1 MKEFRDPRMPL
12 EERVEALLAE
22 LTADEKCGFINY
34 RNEGV
39 PRLGIPPYVWWNE
52 ALHGLARSGSATV
65 FPQAIAMAATFS
77 PELVRKMGEVI
88 ATEGRARH
96 FDARRHGDFGTYKGL
111 TYWSP
116 NVNIYRDP
124 RWGRGQETYGECP
137 FLTGEMGAAY
147 VRGVQGPDPEHPRAA
162 ATPKHFAAH
171 SGPEATRLGFNSR
184 VSEKDLRETYLPAFR
199 KCIAAGARSIMSAY
213 NALNGTPCSANDRLL
228 RKILREEWK
237 FTGAV
242 VTDAGTG
249 DAMVRHHRCSPDYPS
264 ALAAELHAG
273 VDVVT
278 DWPFGAREALERG
291 LIREEEIDRAVR
303 NQLRVLFSLGL
314 FDDPPRDVPS
324 PEVIECE
331 AHRHLALEASRRS
344 IVLLKNRENTL
355 PLDASRL
362 KKVAVIGPN
371 ADETAFVHTH
381 YGPLATEAVSV
392 YEGLSRALDGKVEVV
407 YAKGCELVDANWPIS
422 EILPSDPDET
432 EARMIR
438 QAVDV
443 AQQSDVVIA
452 VVGGGTRTC
461 GENKSRTSLDLPGH
475 QELLLREVHKT
486 GKPLIVIL
494 INGRPLSI
502 NWAAA
507 HADAILEAWYPGSHG
522 GTALAEVL
530 LGDYNPGGKLTVTFP
545 KTVGQIPFN
554 FPAKPNSQIDGPR
567 KPGLDGNQSRI
578 NGALYDFGFGLSYT
592 TFSYSNLVLSRKE
605 IRPDESFDVSFDV
618 SNTGS
623 RRGDEVVQLYIHD
636 CLSSITVYEKLL
648 KGFERVALEP
658 GETKR
663 VTMRLTPKDLS
674 LLDANMHRVVEPG
687 EFEIMIGASSTD
699 IRLSDK
705 VVVMDPTGQSDV
717 PAMTVSVEFPVT
729 LERGEDL
736 TLPVREDRD
745 IGELGIRWGKGTDCA
760 FEILVSDGGGQF
772 LPVFAG
778 KASSGKLQRC
788 EFDPVKASEIRLLIT
803 RGKAVVADL
812 ESELIR
818 K

>member
-34 RNEGV
+34 RNAGV

-278 DWPFGAREALERG
+278 DWPLGAREALERG

-344 IVLLKNRENTL
+344 IVLLKNRNGLL
-355 PLDASRL
+355 PLDL
-362 KKVAVIGPN
+362 EKGGTIAVIGPN
-371 ADETAFVHTH
+371 AD
-381 YGPLATEAVSV
+381 
-392 YEGLSRALDGKVEVV
+392 SR
-407 YAKGCELVDANWPIS
+407 
-422 EILPSDPDET
+422 
-432 EARMIR
+432 
-438 QAVDV
+438 
-443 AQQSDVVIA
+443 
-452 VVGGGTRTC
+452 
-461 GENKSRTSLDLPGH
+461 
-475 QELLLREVHKT
+475 
-486 GKPLIVIL
+486 
-494 INGRPLSI
+494 
-502 NWAAA
+502 
-507 HADAILEAWYPGSHG
+507 
-522 GTALAEVL
+522 EVL
-530 LGDYNPGGKLTVTFP
+530 LGNYCGTPTRSVTLLEGILAAAEPCWKVVYARGCEPVAPKTEGCAEEGDRIAEAVSAAERADVVLLCVGLNPQIEGESGDAFNSDAAGDKPTLELPGLQQRLIDSVAAVGKPVILAVVSGGALVLPEEKADAVLQCFYPGAEGGTAFAEVVFGRINPSGRLPVTFYRSVADLP
-545 KTVGQIPFN
+545 PFEEYSMEN
-554 FPAKPNSQIDGPR
+554 RTYRFFRGEVLHP
-567 KPGLDGNQSRI
+567 
-578 NGALYDFGFGLSYT
+578 FGFGLSYT
-592 TFSYSNLVLSRKE
+592 EFNCTRLLTPESAKAGLPIE
-605 IRPDESFDVSFDV
+605 IEVEV
-618 SNTGS
+618 ENCG
-623 RRGDEVVQLYIHD
+623 GYAGEEVVQ
-636 CLSSITVYEKLL
+636 VYLAPENPPTRAPLRQL
-648 KGFERVALEP
+648 AAIGRVALVP
-658 GETKR
+658 GEKR
-663 VTMRLTPKDLS
+663 RLRFQLAPESFLLTFDDGRQEYWAGRWKLWTGTPPRR
-674 LLDANMHRVVEPG
+674 DAEAV
-687 EFEIMIGASSTD
+687 
-699 IRLSDK
+699 
-705 VVVMDPTGQSDV
+705 
-717 PAMTVSVEFPVT
+717 
-729 LERGEDL
+729 L
-736 TLPVREDRD
+736 TL
-745 IGELGIRWGKGTDCA
+745 
-760 FEILVSDGGGQF
+760 F
-772 LPVFAG
+772 
-778 KASSGKLQRC
+778 
-788 EFDPVKASEIRLLIT
+788 
-803 RGKAVVADL
+803 
-812 ESELIR
+812 
-818 K
+818 